1 MFWSTVEAC
10 TLGLYPLLV
19 YPDPDSGADVVTA
32 RCLFFLLDWYFLLP
46 IPEGGCDGELLLTSS
61 LCTDGGEG
69 CGTAVL
75 RPWCFLLAFLGL
87 CVVWCLYL
95 FTCVSARV
103 WKRNESYLQKD
114 MQIYSAVVSYKI
126 ADRERERGRE
136 KEREKRW

>member
-19 YPDPDSGADVVTA
+19 YPEPDSGADVVTA

-46 IPEGGCDGELLLTSS
+46 IPKEACDDELLTSS
-61 LCTDGGEG
+61 LCTDEGEG

-103 WKRNESYLQKD
+103 SKRNASYLQKD
-114 MQIYSAVVSYKI
+114 MQIYSAIVSYNI
-126 ADRERERGRE
+126 VDRQTERERER
-136 KEREKRW
+136 K